1 MPLFN
6 QLEGTFLPF
15 VSWILAIFFQS
26 AKLLSDVSV
35 IQFYPSK
42 FVLVTDILDTF
53 GKHLWTC
60 LFERVLCVYILYNM
74 WDFAIYPSCCLFWF
88 VNLFA
93 GRLVYDRL
101 KEKAVYIPAGSGV
114 ARSLPGDLVK
124 PYGKLSLCCNFLRW
138 HKFKFKSTAYNFYDI
153 NGH

>member
-1 MPLFN
+1 MYQSYSSIPANLYWSQIFWTH
-6 QLEGTFLPF
+6 LVKTYEPF
-15 VSWILAIFFQS
+15 YL
-26 AKLLSDVSV
+26 KEC
-35 IQFYPSK
+35 Y
-42 FVLVTDILDTF
+42 
-53 GKHLWTC
+53 
-60 LFERVLCVYILYNM
+60 VYIFYTTCEILQYIPLAVCF
-74 WDFAIYPSCCLFWF
+74 DF